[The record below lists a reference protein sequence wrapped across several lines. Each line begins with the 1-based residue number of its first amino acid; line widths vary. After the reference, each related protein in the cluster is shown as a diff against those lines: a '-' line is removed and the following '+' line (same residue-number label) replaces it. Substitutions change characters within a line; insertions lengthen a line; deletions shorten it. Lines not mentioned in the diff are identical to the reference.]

1 MSAASGTNLRINTA
15 LGSIVLAFRSDA
27 APVTVSIMSN
37 VPLTTVESSNIH
49 VRFVSQMLF
58 VFM

>member
-1 MSAASGTNLRINTA
+1 MTATGTNLRINTA

-37 VPLTTVESSNIH
+37 IPLTTVETSLIH
-49 VRFVSQMLF
+49 IRFVLF
-58 VFM
+58 VLM